1 MPFLD
6 FIPAGEDTGAIDNGG
21 FQDFVPAKKPVKK
34 PVKEFNKPIKKVKKK
49 K

>member
-1 MPFLD
+1 MPYLD
-6 FIPAGEDTGAIDNGG
+6 FIPAGEDTGAINNGG

-34 PVKEFNKPIKKVKKK
+34 PIVFKKPVKPVKKK